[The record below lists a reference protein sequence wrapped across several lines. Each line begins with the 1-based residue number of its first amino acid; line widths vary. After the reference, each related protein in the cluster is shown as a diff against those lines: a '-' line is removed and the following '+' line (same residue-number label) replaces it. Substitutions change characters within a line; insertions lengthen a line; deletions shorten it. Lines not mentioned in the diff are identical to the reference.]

1 MHKAIGCMGQPAFYN
16 EKQKDISNNEARL
29 LIQDGK

>member
-16 EKQKDISNNEARL
+16 KKTKNILAIIKLDC
-29 LIQDGK
+29 

>member
-16 EKQKDISNNEARL
+16 EKNKNALAIIEFDR
-29 LIQDGK
+29 